1 MKTLHTCGHHR
12 NKATAH
18 LASSYGPA
26 SLLGAPGT
34 TSRPFYTSG
43 GRADE
48 VLRSLEGCILNM
60 CPKCNKSID
69 NLSKDM
75 DEEITKHQ

>member
-1 MKTLHTCGHHR
+1 MKALHTCGRHR

-18 LASSYGPA
+18 LASSYGSA
-26 SLLGAPGT
+26 SLLGAPGA
-34 TSRPFYTSG
+34 TSRPSCSLG
-43 GRADE
+43 DRADE

-60 CPKCNKSID
+60 CLICNNHID